1 MKTIYI
7 DQDYKCFTTPADSRR
22 EVKTNIFDGKCVE
35 YIEGY
40 RFIPIGETW
49 MREDGI
55 VFSGEMVSPWKPYA
69 ELEKAQMTY
78 EKQQYEAAIDELLL
92 LI

>member
-35 YIEGY
+35 YIDYMSIKMLMNHE
-40 RFIPIGETW
+40 IA
-49 MREDGI
+49 
-55 VFSGEMVSPWKPYA
+55 K
-69 ELEKAQMTY
+69 
-78 EKQQYEAAIDELLL
+78 
-92 LI
+92 